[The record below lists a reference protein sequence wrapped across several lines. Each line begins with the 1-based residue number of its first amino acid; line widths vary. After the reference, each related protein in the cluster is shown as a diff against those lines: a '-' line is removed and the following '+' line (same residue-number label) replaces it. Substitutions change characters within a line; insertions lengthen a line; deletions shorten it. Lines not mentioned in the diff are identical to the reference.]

1 MKRGSEPRNGVV
13 FRNWKRQENKVSLR
27 VIRNDYSPAD
37 IWPSEGHVRFLNLN
51 CKLINLRYFKSI
63 YLGSNGT
70 LLQQKKK
77 KKNLLKAG
85 FIMMMIFI
93 LQMKKQ
99 APRVLE
105 SCPWSSN

>member
-37 IWPSEGHVRFLNLN
+37 IWPSEGHVRFLNLS

-77 KKNLLKAG
+77 KKTTKGRFYYDDDLY
-85 FIMMMIFI
+85 FTDEETSTESFRI
-93 LQMKKQ
+93 LSM
-99 APRVLE
+99 VI
-105 SCPWSSN
+105 